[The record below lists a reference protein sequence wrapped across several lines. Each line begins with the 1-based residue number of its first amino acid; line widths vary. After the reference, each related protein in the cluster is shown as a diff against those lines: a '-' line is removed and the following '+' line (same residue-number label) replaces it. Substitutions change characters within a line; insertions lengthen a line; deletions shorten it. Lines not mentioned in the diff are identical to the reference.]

1 MKGSLSVIE
10 KGKVRSI
17 TIALSRHERDL
28 IAKHGYPFD
37 GIEKQIELAG
47 DKDICPI
54 TDEPYWWEQVVMNLG
69 MSAREPERANVIP
82 ELKSL
87 IIRLSNELG
96 LPI

>member
-54 TDEPYWWEQVVMNLG
+54 TDG
-69 MSAREPERANVIP
+69 
-82 ELKSL
+82 
-87 IIRLSNELG
+87 SNESILWAC
-96 LPI
+96 LRKRNASW